1 MTTAP
6 ELLLQTARKGELHH
20 AVILHGGASQPL
32 RDLAI
37 AIART
42 LNCVQRTAGD
52 HCPACDRIS
61 RRLFPDVHHVEV
73 GGDRKM
79 IAVEQIRE
87 LVLAAAFRP
96 YEGRN
101 KVFII
106 DPADALS
113 AGGSNALLKTL
124 EEPARDTHFILI
136 TRSPDL
142 LLPTIRSRCQSIY
155 VAGEDEID
163 LQLRAE
169 LASMLGRFAGQHE
182 TAMLLTVAARV
193 AGADDVK
200 EAMVLLASLMR
211 DAAAGTDAALESLTA
226 ALPRERLLE
235 SASAMMT
242 AVEALRV
249 NADPR
254 LLTEKGLAVLIGA

>member
-1 MTTAP
+1 MSTPA
-6 ELLLQTARKGELHH
+6 ELLLQTARNGELHH
-20 AVILHGGASQPL
+20 AVILHGGASQSL
-32 RDLAI
+32 RELSI
-37 AIART
+37 AIARA
-42 LNCVQRTAGD
+42 LNCLRHTAGD
-52 HCPACDRIS
+52 DCPACDRIT
-61 RRLFPDVHHVEV
+61 RRLHPDVHHVEV
-73 GGDRKM
+73 GGDKKM

-87 LVLAAAFRP
+87 VVLAATFRP

-142 LLPTIRSRCQSIY
+142 LLPTIRSRCQAIY

-163 LQLRAE
+163 LHLRSE
-169 LASMLGRFAGQHE
+169 LQSMLRRFAERHE
-182 TAMLLTVAARV
+182 TTMLLAVAARI
-193 AGADDVK
+193 AAADDVK
-200 EAMVLLASLMR
+200 EAMILLASLMR
-211 DAAAGTDAALESLTA
+211 DAAAGTDADLESVTA

-235 SASAMMT
+235 VASAMMT

-254 LLTEKGLAVLIGA
+254 LMTEKGLASLSSG